1 MDNDFHEHELR
12 LAMCKMKKCLA
23 FAKGQKWGKLSVK
36 MSRHVTEDV
45 ADILRG
51 KGYDAKTFG
60 GRVIVH
66 FDVKGDGNGSSA

>member
-1 MDNDFHEHELR
+1 MQDE
-12 LAMCKMKKCLA
+12 KMPCIR
-23 FAKGQKWGKLSVK
+23 KGAEMGKAVRQD
-36 MSRHVTEDV
+36 SRHVTEDV